1 MNYEQSNVGPGMVPC
16 KKNCRCNDCT
26 IERLQA
32 RARIAEQREAELVEA
47 LRIAW
52 RDSDIRCA
60 VSGGRVEAVLAK
72 HEQEKDEVSRSSA
85 KADEQEVK

>member
-1 MNYEQSNVGPGMVPC
+1 MSERRIWLEYAPWKYDGRGGYEWTATKGDINPDD
-16 KKNCRCNDCT
+16 N
-26 IERLQA
+26 IEYV
-32 RARIAEQREAELVEA
+32 RADMAEQREAELVEA

-72 HEQEKDEVSRSSA
+72 YSGEESND
-85 KADEQEVK
+85 D